1 MNHGNMNLPNG
12 NLNNYKI
19 LILVSIILE
28 FNKTFNML
36 SGNLKVYNFLKLK
49 NILRFMLLKKQ

>member
-12 NLNNYKI
+12 NLNNDKI